1 MLWVPSG
8 TGDSHI
14 VILLK
19 PFTTDWDLNPCAG
32 IQTQPKPSL
41 GREAMWL
48 GLEPSQN
55 PQYLVSGPSEAQ
67 VLDVLSQKEYRERRS
82 DRYKVDLFRFR
93 EKHAAQSECGP
104 SQKASVQQS
113 WDVAW
118 LVFTGCIIS
127 YADE

>member
-1 MLWVPSG
+1 MC
-8 TGDSHI
+8 I
-14 VILLK
+14 I
-19 PFTTDWDLNPCAG
+19 
-32 IQTQPKPSL
+32 
-41 GREAMWL
+41 
-48 GLEPSQN
+48 
-55 PQYLVSGPSEAQ
+55 
-67 VLDVLSQKEYRERRS
+67 RERIWLETVIG
-82 DRYKVDLFRFR
+82 KKLILFR